1 VVSARGGFGVVE
13 ALVALTVLSA
23 GILAVTGVA
32 AVAARHLG
40 EAEDE
45 RRAAR
50 LAVRV
55 ADSLALVPEP
65 APGIR
70 AVDAL
75 VARWTLSPA
84 GRGTRLRLEVGRPG
98 ASLHVFETLLAP
110 PPPRLEEGW

>member
-1 VVSARGGFGVVE
+1 MSLRAGFGVVE

-55 ADSLALVPEP
+55 ADSLVLVPEP

-70 AVDAL
+70 AAGAL
-75 VARWTLSPA
+75 VARWTLQPA
-84 GRGTRLRLEVGRPG
+84 DKSTRLRLEVGRTG
-98 ASLHVFETLLAP
+98 APLHVFETLLAV